1 MRRVDKIVSFTLA
14 LMATL
19 AFPLLLK
26 AQQQPQYTQYL
37 FSGLV
42 INPAYAG
49 TDEALSATFID
60 RHQWTGIEGAPV
72 TQTMALHTLSKKR
85 KVGLGIVLSN
95 DRIGIHRN
103 TSGQLSYAYHL
114 QVAKKSYLAFGL
126 QAGGFYVKSD
136 YGSLINAN
144 SPDPKLSNYSINQF
158 FFDFGAGV
166 YFRSPKLHIG
176 ISSPTLLDKS
186 AQVNDTTAIRF
197 NSLQLFGFVKY
208 KATLSP
214 FWEIEPALL
223 VKHIGNLP
231 VSADGTLTFI
241 YKTVLTM
248 GTSYRFK
255 ESIGALLK
263 AKATPQLQ
271 IGYAYDYPVGPV
283 SKLSNGS
290 HEFMVQYLFKFE
302 RSGVNSPRI
311 RTR

>member
-1 MRRVDKIVSFTLA
+1 MRRIQIAVYYTIVLIS
-14 LMATL
+14 TL
-19 AFPLLLK
+19 AFPLILN

-60 RHQWTGIEGAPV
+60 RHQWSGIEGAPT
-72 TQTMALHTLSKKR
+72 TQTMAIHTLSKKR

-114 QVAKKSYLAFGL
+114 RVAKNSYLAFGL

-136 YGSLINAN
+136 YGSLINTN
-144 SPDPKLSNYSINQF
+144 SPDPKLNNYAINQF
-158 FFDFGAGV
+158 FFDFGAGI
-166 YFRSPKLHIG
+166 YFRSPKLHFG

-186 AQVNDTTAIRF
+186 AQVNDSTAIRF
-197 NSLQLFGFVKY
+197 NSLQLFGFLKY

-223 VKHIGNLP
+223 VKHINNLP

-248 GTSYRFK
+248 GASYRFK
-255 ESIGALLK
+255 ESIGAILK

-271 IGYAYDYPVGPV
+271 VGYAYDYPV
-283 SKLSNGS
+283 SSISRLSNGS